1 YHFCSY
7 FSDSEHILSQL
18 PEEERE
24 AAKESLSVYLRPL
37 GFYDLIQDQASRNPS
52 FLTRCLR
59 YKIEKKN
66 KRKVQLSVSTNR
78 LRDDGLQTLS
88 IFPLYVLLARSV
100 PTPDGETQQSSKY
113 RFKRACK
120 VTAFDGALTMA
131 SKFVLHEI
139 NKLSEVK
146 PGSLAVLL
154 VSFANQTEIDL
165 TDRRRVFPSKEG
177 YCLMGKSPVDFVHF
191 SKENSPDISLGE
203 KAWLR
208 STVSLRSC
216 CMKVNL
222 LSIFNETILEC
233 NTVDVNDCQ
242 LDWCWVDL
250 QLSCSDGKK
259 FVSFKFQPNSE
270 EEGQV
275 PVAITAQELW
285 AKDIPLLDLNSTHNP
300 LQFVRPRTGK
310 VVYIYKY
317 YDNELQR
324 TEVKEDY
331 TCPICTL
338 NYASFMGLKRHLPAS
353 HDLFNYEFLDEGG
366 HQPVA
371 ISIPTSSSETVGE
384 KLHTG
389 EREFFFCRR
398 PTRRMGSTIL
408 NQNANRGLRNPTA
421 ATVAGE
427 SSVAAA
433 ADDDIVAKLL
443 MSYFLCQNR
452 LPH

>member
-1 YHFCSY
+1 NAHHFNWISSTFVICRLAGDRSAENTEFVIWRQTRTAPVSPVVSHEIDY

-24 AAKESLSVYLRPL
+24 AAKESLSIYLRPL
-37 GFYDLIQDQASRNPS
+37 GFYDLIQDRASRNPP

-59 YKIEKKN
+59 YKIEEKN
-66 KRKVQLSVSTNR
+66 KTKVQLSVSTNR
-78 LRDDGLQTLS
+78 LHDDGLQTLS

-100 PTPDGETQQSSKY
+100 PTPDGETQQSSNY

-139 NKLSEVK
+139 NKLSAQVK

-165 TDRRRVFPSKEG
+165 TEGRKVFPSKEG
-177 YCLMGKSPVDFVHF
+177 CCLMGKSPVDFVHF

-203 KAWLR
+203 KAWLM

-216 CMKVNL
+216 CMK
-222 LSIFNETILEC
+222 
-233 NTVDVNDCQ
+233 
-242 LDWCWVDL
+242 
-250 QLSCSDGKK
+250 LSCSDGKK

-275 PVAITAQELW
+275 HVAITAQELW

-300 LQFVRPRTGK
+300 LQVVRPRTGK

-317 YDNELQR
+317 YDNKLQR

-366 HQPVA
+366 HQLVA
-371 ISIPTSSSETVGE
+371 ISIPTLSSEVIFLFFLFYDCI
-384 KLHTG
+384 K
-389 EREFFFCRR
+389 FFFFFF
-398 PTRRMGSTIL
+398 
-408 NQNANRGLRNPTA
+408 
-421 ATVAGE
+421 
-427 SSVAAA
+427 
-433 ADDDIVAKLL
+433 
-443 MSYFLCQNR
+443 FL
-452 LPH
+452 